1 MQGNAR
7 ASMILEIF
15 ETEYEA
21 MYLDARKYLDKTAAR
36 AACLSVFQHLVEH
49 FLSNDETVAPSRHCL
64 TRVAQSHLETL
75 LQRG

>member
-21 MYLDARKYLDKTAAR
+21 MYLDARKYLDKSAAR
-36 AACLSVFQHLVEH
+36 ASAY
-49 FLSNDETVAPSRHCL
+49 SNI
-64 TRVAQSHLETL
+64 L
-75 LQRG
+75 LNTF